1 MRTFYRSKDEPAVAE
16 TTPPAY
22 VPTHD
27 TTPAKLKPISAPGSR
42 PKVVII
48 GAGFAGLEAARVL
61 SRAAVDI
68 VLLDKKNHHCFQ
80 PLLYQVATAAL
91 SPADVA
97 WPIRSIVSGQ
107 ENVSVIMADV
117 CAVDKKS
124 KIVTTKEGDRFLYDY
139 LVIATGAYSSY
150 FSHPEWAEYAPGLK
164 TIEDAT
170 RIRSKIL
177 TGFERAEKSTLQA
190 EIRKFMTFVVVGA
203 GPTGVELAGSIA
215 EIAHSVLVRDFR
227 KINPQSARVL
237 LVEAGPRVLPSFPAD
252 LSDYT
257 KRILSDIGV
266 EVLTGLAVTGCDD
279 QGVSLA
285 GGERIESACVLWAA
299 GVKASPAAEWLGI
312 EGDRA
317 GRVPVNEFLQLPGN
331 ADVFVIGDT
340 ASVCSGGKPV
350 PGLAPAAKQMGQYV
364 GKHIAR
370 IVPGYKSARPFVYR
384 HQGDLA
390 TIGKMSAVV
399 AFNRTKLKGYIGWLV
414 WSIAHIYFLIGAR
427 NRAVVAINWLWEYLT
442 FQRGAR
448 LIS

>member
-1 MRTFYRSKDEPAVAE
+1 MRAFYRTKDEPAGAE
-16 TTPPAY
+16 TTPTAY
-22 VPTHD
+22 VRTHV
-27 TTPAKLKPISAPGSR
+27 TGPAKLRRISPSGSR

-48 GAGFAGLEAARVL
+48 GAGFAGLEAARAL

-107 ENVSVIMADV
+107 ENLSVIMADV

-124 KIVTTKEGDRFLYDY
+124 KIVRTKEGDRFHYDY

-170 RIRSKIL
+170 RIRAKIL
-177 TGFERAEKSTLQA
+177 TGFERAEKATLEA
-190 EIRKFMTFVVVGA
+190 EIRKFMTFVVVGG

-227 KINPQSARVL
+227 KINPQSARVV

-257 KRILSDIGV
+257 KKILSDIGV

-279 QGVSLA
+279 QGVSLRRA
-285 GGERIESACVLWAA
+285 DRICL
-299 GVKASPAAEWLGI
+299 
-312 EGDRA
+312 
-317 GRVPVNEFLQLPGN
+317 
-331 ADVFVIGDT
+331 
-340 ASVCSGGKPV
+340 
-350 PGLAPAAKQMGQYV
+350 
-364 GKHIAR
+364 
-370 IVPGYKSARPFVYR
+370 
-384 HQGDLA
+384 
-390 TIGKMSAVV
+390 
-399 AFNRTKLKGYIGWLV
+399 
-414 WSIAHIYFLIGAR
+414 
-427 NRAVVAINWLWEYLT
+427 RAVGSRREGVT
-442 FQRGAR
+442 RRGMAGHR
-448 LIS
+448 R

>member
-1 MRTFYRSKDEPAVAE
+1 MRTFYRTKTGPAAAE
-16 TTPPAY
+16 TTPPPY
-22 VPTHD
+22 VPTHV
-27 TTPAKLKPISAPGSR
+27 TTPAKLKPISLPGSH

-48 GAGFAGLEAARVL
+48 GAGFAGLEAARAL

-107 ENVSVIMADV
+107 ENVSVMMADV
-117 CAVDKKS
+117 CAIDEEA
-124 KIVTTKEGDRFLYDY
+124 KIVRTKEGDRFLYDY

-170 RIRSKIL
+170 RIRAKIL
-177 TGFERAEKSTLQA
+177 TGFERAEKATLEA
-190 EIRKFMTFVVVGA
+190 EIRKFMTFVVVG
-203 GPTGVELAGSIA
+203 GRPTGVELAGSIA

-227 KINPQSARVL
+227 KINPQSARVV

-257 KRILSDIGV
+257 KEILSETGV
-266 EVLTGLAVTGCDD
+266 EVLTGQAVTDCDD

-299 GVKASPAAEWLGI
+299 GVKASPATEWLGI

-317 GRVPVNEFLQLPGN
+317 GRIPVNEFLQLPGK

-340 ASVCSGGKPV
+340 ASVRSGGKPV

-364 GKHIAR
+364 GNQIASM
-370 IVPGYKSARPFVYR
+370 VSGDKSARPFVYR

-390 TIGKMSAVV
+390 TIGRKSAVV
-399 AFNRTKLKGYIGWLV
+399 AFNRTKLKGFVGWLV